1 MNFNGGGMEVIGG
14 VSGVLAIVGI
24 VGKVTKKL
32 NEIKESYDSVAL
44 NIQLAAIQLSTI
56 RDALEAIAEWRLSN
70 HTESKA
76 SRNFDGSL
84 AESLKGCAVLIHVID
99 GKLGEAGYTPGVK
112 RKIRHLWLED
122 VLKGYMSN
130 LDGQVRA
137 LQLLLTI
144 FQCRTATEQTQRLER
159 AEARSLFE
167 KNRADTASLTIGN
180 KDLEDAASV
189 LSFDPSVNFD
199 MDEELLKHP
208 RYIEAYGNVSRS
220 ILILVRTNNSKR
232 YPPLPKRPAPVQS
245 PSAASSPSQA
255 EAQVFEPP
263 LDTSADQAHDISM
276 RQEPRLQRKPVKG
289 GPIIVEGADRAEVPF
304 KTLPPSLIH
313 TVPIPPVALQGAQ
326 ASDAHRTGDPSFASA
341 VEAFKGELSTAFD
354 NVPENVGQ
362 GSVRT
367 LVMQDDGDKSETQV
381 PDVRA
386 HSPQSER
393 GSSDF
398 DEMITLLPLASHFNI
413 SRNTESTSKLPRRLS
428 ADSREPDNRR
438 TATEDS
444 MIMRSARLQPSSS
457 DVSTADQ
464 PVHDVDATTEPSNI
478 EDATTLHV
486 EPGEKTLEPSTISR
500 HPSGKSIAQQRSSN
514 PPSQRSPDR
523 RKSTD
528 SALYR
533 SSITEN
539 QPGTPQSPQ
548 RSSSIHSDLYASSI
562 AETRDVKATT
572 ARELVKVDP
581 SEDDVKPNS
590 DINEQ
595 AAQDVPPHRS
605 EVSEK
610 GTPPSVNVKEP
621 DMVLV
626 DGHPAPSA
634 ASQTAPAILP
644 PPEPPLE
651 HLRPSDD
658 SEVQSLRPRSATT
671 GERTGPSVF
680 KNAALANN
688 LRRTELVSSDYVTYS
703 NNEHHGL
710 RIILTPESEAKAEN
724 SAAQIFTAPP
734 SRPPPPAPQ
743 STNSFSTLTPT
754 NSLTSGR
761 RSSNDS
767 SQPRYTTTSAM
778 TSSPVHRDDSIN
790 ETLSTMSSS
799 DRSERQSLSSPMTSA
814 SDTIATSFSHPPDSL
829 RGQAQSELH
838 KLQLEL
844 TAAKS
849 RGDSSAQKASLQQSM
864 DIIQRTYLSSSVAKG
879 AETGA
884 KFGSPPKS
892 KGNRVSLMPKKSMSL
907 LSMVNRKSK
916 QTDLHEA
923 ARSGDS
929 DTLRTLLE
937 EKININA
944 RGDRFKTP
952 QMEAALRSHLHCLEI
967 LKEFGADELAVDA
980 QGKTVLHIAVVF
992 NQPKAVTW
1000 LMQAYPPSAPDMP
1013 VRKSSRLAW
1022 ATDAITGSRSSKI
1035 LREASDG
1042 EGSRPLHLATKLGLA
1057 PMVTLL
1063 LDNGSDIEAKDNWG
1077 RTSLVHAA
1085 ILDRVEI
1092 VKLLL
1097 SRGADH
1103 AAKDAINWTA
1113 LHWAAVDNHL
1123 DLLKILL
1130 AKGDSEYNSPNWTKY
1145 WSNNDGD
1152 LAIHVAA
1159 RKGHT
1164 EAVKML
1170 RRHQQSSGPWDSNTK
1185 HGETLIHI
1193 ATLTNHLDL
1202 AKSLLLDNADVNAW
1216 AKPHS
1221 YHLKLWPEA
1230 DNQYTPK
1237 ALPLPY
1243 NIIPLHYA
1251 CTRGFYEMTE
1261 LLLENGAWVNAVPDD
1276 DQHGKSPLMMAVE
1289 SGNTNLVCL
1298 LLARGA
1304 KVNAAVEATLVTA
1317 LHIACSKGDL
1327 DTTQELLRYG
1337 AKTSLRTKERHTAEE
1352 LVAKVKDAQKRSALE
1367 AFFSELSKQRYA
1379 KIRAQMA
1386 ENRRANATEASLP
1399 PQPSPVPAVPAP
1411 PYQGQRY
1418 ITEFVDPENDAF
1430 PEAPPAYTPGPR
1442 AAQHLIHRQGVNR
1455 PTYG

>member
-1 MNFNGGGMEVIGG
+1 MEIIGG

-32 NEIKESYDSVAL
+32 NEVKESYDSVAL

-70 HTESKA
+70 NTNSKA
-76 SRNFDGSL
+76 SNNLDGTL
-84 AESLKGCAVLIHVID
+84 AESLKGCAVLITVID

-122 VLKGYMSN
+122 VLRGYMSN

-137 LQLLLTI
+137 LQLLLTS
-144 FQCRTATEQTQRLER
+144 FQCRTVTEQMQRLER

-167 KNRADTASLTIGN
+167 KNRADTASLTVGN

-189 LSFDPSVNFD
+189 LSFAPSVNFV

-220 ILILVRTNNSKR
+220 ILIPVRTNHSKR

-255 EAQVFEPP
+255 EAQVFQPP
-263 LDTSADQAHDISM
+263 PDTSADSAHDNST
-276 RQEPRLQRKPVKG
+276 RQEPALQRKPVKG
-289 GPIIVEGADRAEVPF
+289 GPAIAEGADKAEVPF
-304 KTLPPSLIH
+304 KTLPPSLNH
-313 TVPIPPVALQGAQ
+313 TVPIPPVAVQGAQ
-326 ASDAHRTGDPSFASA
+326 SPHAHRTEDPSFASA

-354 NVPENVGQ
+354 NVPENVGRGPVRALGMQ
-362 GSVRT
+362 G
-367 LVMQDDGDKSETQV
+367 DGEKSETQV

-393 GSSDF
+393 ESSDF

-428 ADSREPDNRR
+428 ADSREPDHRR
-438 TATEDS
+438 TATEGS
-444 MIMRSARLQPSSS
+444 MTMRSARLQASSS
-457 DVSTADQ
+457 EASTTDQ

-478 EDATTLHV
+478 EDATTLHI
-486 EPGEKTLEPSTISR
+486 ELGEKTLEPSTISR
-500 HPSGKSIAQQRSSN
+500 HPSVKSVAQQRSSN
-514 PPSQRSPDR
+514 PSSQQSPDR

-528 SALYR
+528 SDLYT
-533 SSITEN
+533 SSITET
-539 QPGTPQSPQ
+539 QSRTPQSPQ
-548 RSSSIHSDLYASSI
+548 KSSSIHSDLYASSI
-562 AETRDVKATT
+562 TERRDVNIMT
-572 ARELVKVDP
+572 ARGLVKVDP
-581 SEDDVKPNS
+581 SEDDVKLTP
-590 DINEQ
+590 DIDE
-595 AAQDVPPHRS
+595 QDVPPHRS
-605 EVSEK
+605 EISEN
-610 GTPPSVNVKEP
+610 GTPSSVNVNEP

-626 DGHPAPSA
+626 NGHPLPPT
-634 ASQTAPAILP
+634 ASRTAPAILP
-644 PPEPPLE
+644 PPKPPLE
-651 HLRPSDD
+651 HLRPSND

-671 GERTGPSVF
+671 GEHTGPSVF
-680 KNAALANN
+680 KNAAFANS
-688 LRRTELVSSDYVTYS
+688 LRRTQLVSSDYVTYS
-703 NNEHHGL
+703 DNEHHGL
-710 RIILTPESEAKAEN
+710 KIILTPESGAKAEN
-724 SAAQIFTAPP
+724 SSTQNFTAPP

-761 RSSNDS
+761 SSS
-767 SQPRYTTTSAM
+767 RPRYATTSAM
-778 TSSPVHRDDSIN
+778 TSSPDDRDDSIN

-799 DRSERQSLSSPMTSA
+799 DMSERQSLSSPMTSA
-814 SDTIATSFSHPPDSL
+814 SNTIATSFSHPPDSL

-849 RGDSSAQKASLQQSM
+849 RGDSSVQKELLQQSM
-864 DIIQRTYLSSSVAKG
+864 DIIQKTYLPSSVAKG
-879 AETGA
+879 AET
-884 KFGSPPKS
+884 KTKVGSPPKS
-892 KGNRVSLMPKKSMSL
+892 KANRVSLKPKKSMSL

-929 DTLRTLLE
+929 DTLRRLLE

-967 LKEFGADELAVDA
+967 LKEFGADEFAVDA
-980 QGKTVLHIAVVF
+980 QGKTALHIAVVF
-992 NQPKAVTW
+992 NQPKAVSW
-1000 LMQAYPPSAPDMP
+1000 LMRAYPPSAPDMP

-1042 EGSRPLHLATKLGLA
+1042 EGSRPLHLAAKLGLA

-1077 RTSLVHAA
+1077 RTSLVHVA
-1085 ILDRVEI
+1085 ILNRIEV

-1103 AAKDAINWTA
+1103 AAKDVVNWTA
-1113 LHWAAVDNHL
+1113 LHWAAVKNHL

-1130 AKGDSEYNSPNWTKY
+1130 AKGDSEYNSRNWTKY

-1170 RRHQQSSGPWDSNTK
+1170 HRHEQSSGSWDFHTK

-1193 ATLTNHLDL
+1193 TALTNHLDL

-1230 DNQYTPK
+1230 DHQYTPK
-1237 ALPLPY
+1237 ALHLPF

-1261 LLLENGAWVNAVPDD
+1261 LLLENGAWVNAVPDED
-1276 DQHGKSPLMMAVE
+1276 PHGKSPLMMAVE

-1337 AKTSLRTKERHTAEE
+1337 AKTSLRTKESHTAEE
-1352 LVAKVKDAQKRSALE
+1352 LVTKVKDAKKRSALE
-1367 AFFSELSKQRYA
+1367 AFFRELSKQRFA

-1386 ENRRANATEASLP
+1386 ENRRANATDASLP
-1399 PQPSPVPAVPAP
+1399 PQPSPVPAVLGPR
-1411 PYQGQRY
+1411 YQGQRY

-1442 AAQHLIHRQGVNR
+1442 APQHLINRQGVNR
-1455 PTYG
+1455 PSYG